1 MGLCQTFFNRRTFT
15 TNFNTGFLIT
25 VKTLIQDLSLTEL
38 KQKLT
43 LP

>member
-1 MGLCQTFFNRRTFT
+1 MGLCQTFFNRSTFT